1 MRGSLTAV
9 IIKCPKRYTAE
20 DNFIFKVS
28 SIGLFFFADKLI
40 VLLSEDMP
48 LVDGRPVQRVRS
60 LTDVF
65 LKVIFRSIR
74 YFEEHLNVIPKVSN
88 ELEQEITKALTNK
101 DLLYMF
107 NLGKSL
113 VYYLKA
119 VADCLKRVAGIAM
132 SEVQRATVGASTSTA
147 AAGRSGGVLFVHRC
161 GATLNT
167 HVHLHLC
174 MLDGVVAQGWQ
185 GLACSRAEVDEA
197 CVQRAAVYQRRQL
210 NLTAAEA

>member
-48 LVDGRPVQRVRS
+48 LVDGRPFQRVRS

-101 DLLYMF
+101 DLFYMF

-132 SEVQRATVGASTSTA
+132 REVQRATAGASTTTA
-147 AAGRSGGVLFVHRC
+147 AAGRSGGVLFVHRF
-161 GATLNT
+161 GATLNA

-174 MLDGVVAQGWQ
+174 MLDGVVAQGRQ
-185 GLACSRAEVDEA
+185 GLVFRGAPCDKL
-197 CVQRAAVYQRRQL
+197 YH
-210 NLTAAEA
+210 